1 MLEGFPARFGDR
13 VDTVITERLQL
24 EHGNLTRV
32 YPGAGFIRS
41 EATGEVLIAF
51 SPAGTPL
58 GLAVKSLINA
68 SPQVTNWLTN
78 APRGLAD
85 VALDGL
91 GTDDSRTATDQGALD
106 EFDAQLTGMR
116 IREVRERKGLS
127 LREVARRMDIS
138 ASALSQIERGLLR
151 PSVNRLFA
159 IAGALDVTVLE
170 VFGDGDA
177 TDEVATEESLDMTA
191 AQSYSLRRSL
201 EMESVKLDGGVSYRR
216 LSPGRTNGIDFF
228 ESTYPPHSTAGDMH
242 ELNTHTGFEVG
253 TIVSGELT
261 IDFPKERV
269 VLRAGDS
276 ISYSCALPHRLSNQS
291 DEPAVATWLV
301 VTRT

>member
-1 MLEGFPARFGDR
+1 M
-13 VDTVITERLQL
+13 
-24 EHGNLTRV
+24 TRD
-32 YPGAGFIRS
+32 
-41 EATGEVLIAF
+41 E
-51 SPAGTPL
+51 
-58 GLAVKSLINA
+58 LA
-68 SPQVTNWLTN
+68 
-78 APRGLAD
+78 
-85 VALDGL
+85 
-91 GTDDSRTATDQGALD
+91 TDDARTSIDAGALD
-106 EFDAQLTGMR
+106 EFDAQLAGMR

-127 LREVARRMDIS
+127 LREVARRMGIS

-170 VFGDGDA
+170 LFGETESPTPDA
-177 TDEVATEESLDMTA
+177 PNMSA

-201 EMESVKLDGGVSYRR
+201 EMETVTLDGGVSYRR
-216 LSPGRTNGIDFF
+216 LSPGRTHGVDFF

-269 VLRAGDS
+269 LLRAGDS

-301 VTRT
+301 VTQS

>member
-1 MLEGFPARFGDR
+1 MAIDELAAGD
-13 VDTVITERLQL
+13 
-24 EHGNLTRV
+24 
-32 YPGAGFIRS
+32 
-41 EATGEVLIAF
+41 
-51 SPAGTPL
+51 AGT
-58 GLAVKSLINA
+58 S
-68 SPQVTNWLTN
+68 SDT
-78 APRGLAD
+78 
-85 VALDGL
+85 
-91 GTDDSRTATDQGALD
+91 GALE

-159 IAGALDVTVLE
+159 IANALDVTVLE
-170 VFGDGDA
+170 VFGESEA
-177 TDEVATEESLDMTA
+177 TGSDSVNMST

-201 EMESVKLDGGVSYRR
+201 EMETVTLEGGVSYRR
-216 LSPGRTNGIDFF
+216 LSPGRTHGVDFF

-253 TIVSGELT
+253 TVVSGELT

-269 VLRAGDS
+269 LLRAGDS

-301 VTRT
+301 VTQS

>member
-1 MLEGFPARFGDR
+1 M
-13 VDTVITERLQL
+13 
-24 EHGNLTRV
+24 TRDKL
-32 YPGAGFIRS
+32 
-41 EATGEVLIAF
+41 ATDDV
-51 SPAGTPL
+51 GTPTE
-58 GLAVKSLINA
+58 A
-68 SPQVTNWLTN
+68 
-78 APRGLAD
+78 
-85 VALDGL
+85 
-91 GTDDSRTATDQGALD
+91 GALD
-106 EFDAQLTGMR
+106 QFDAQLTGMR
-116 IREVRERKGLS
+116 IREVRERKKLS

-159 IAGALDVTVLE
+159 IANALDVTVLE
-170 VFGDGDA
+170 VFG
-177 TDEVATEESLDMTA
+177 ESDSSGSELMDMSA

-201 EMESVKLDGGVSYRR
+201 EMETVTLDGGVSYRR
-216 LSPGRTNGIDFF
+216 LSPGRTHGVDFF

-253 TIVSGELT
+253 TVVSGELT

-269 VLRAGDS
+269 LLRAGDS

-301 VTRT
+301 VTQT